1 MASGRETV
9 IPMPPTQ
16 DYDLKQM
23 DWISLMG
30 RVYASN
36 AGGWVQS
43 LVAEL
48 KSHMVHSVA
57 KKKKKGEADGLQWKS
72 QVIVKSRAL

>member
-48 KSHMVHSVA
+48 KSHMAHSVA
-57 KKKKKGEADGLQWKS
+57 KKKKKRR
-72 QVIVKSRAL
+72 SRWTPVEITGYC